1 MSLKLNSPLRCAIPA
16 LFMSKGRIVKDAKTW
31 ISIDEQIDQLAKNK
45 GLGCVSEDVICMHH
59 GKGGAAVAWGGGA
72 PMKRGELLL
81 EARSSWL
88 MLEVG
93 CSGMRRAVRQPHAVA
108 DSARCHKRARG
119 GLEQAWTLCAALA
132 A

>member
-1 MSLKLNSPLRCAIPA
+1 M
-16 LFMSKGRIVKDAKTW
+16 KGAKTG
-31 ISIDEQIDQLAKNK
+31 ISIDEQIHLLTKNK

-59 GKGGAAVAWGGGA
+59 GKGGAAITRDGSA

-81 EARSSWL
+81 EARPSWL

-119 GLEQAWTLCAALA
+119 GSEQARTLRAALA